1 MRPPV
6 PEVSMPRSRKS
17 SIEQPWTDNRSAAP
31 ATFFLAR
38 SHTQHSEELSLED
51 SDVSKECMYGVQSL
65 EDSVQEATRSSSQNI
80 FDRSTGDRLSSGS
93 AVADLRPDISLDI
106 NENGSEDENGVDAPP
121 LGRRRSTIRQFDTLR
136 TEVSLQPPSDR
147 ASSRPLTPLNPD
159 EPSSLPSSPK
169 SVSNQSMK
177 HLDDISI
184 TDDLSSHAVGSEDE
198 GNDAREEPNSAGFD
212 STSQLIMP
220 SIRMPSRR
228 PFTDRGKTM
237 GRFKVLI
244 AGACGSGKTSLIKS
258 IVQACEDIVHVDPF
272 PSLSPSNLS
281 ARAQAPT
288 AEAVISEIY
297 ASTKPYPPWWSDLE
311 DSRVLRRRKSSGDIV
326 LERNLCFVDTAAN
339 GLSRVGQ
346 TDAIVHHIQ
355 QQLLRATTAVNSSN
369 TDFENLL
376 AGNGGAQVD
385 AVLYLISENT
395 LAADIECIRKL
406 CDWTNVIPLI
416 SKSDL
421 LTPDQ
426 IATLKSSFHT
436 KARMASLKPFHFGD
450 ATSAAADGPSSHSPF
465 AVSSAKVDDED
476 IMDASTLMSPDY
488 VQPLAPSELSLL
500 VQKIFDLDNMAWI
513 RHSAAKKLVQ
523 RQHYQ
528 GQQWE
533 VLRHN
538 TNSFDGQSTVS
549 RSTSSVLSTS
559 YLDGI
564 TSPPSGRFPSYTM
577 ARISDYT
584 QREEKMARVQLA
596 KWASDLQRSLQ
607 NERERYAALTRGE
620 RAVWL
625 TERLGECVVDG
636 SLVPITKTP
645 GFCGLRLPTENAG
658 GCLFVR
664 TQDGKKTEYRI
675 TSISPH
681 DPLGI
686 VWWSDDLKQRGW
698 AIVQIVGS
706 LGVVGGLALWLAKAW
721 GLSSRSLSE
730 WRFDCCSTCN

>member
-1 MRPPV
+1 M
-6 PEVSMPRSRKS
+6 
-17 SIEQPWTDNRSAAP
+17 
-31 ATFFLAR
+31 
-38 SHTQHSEELSLED
+38 
-51 SDVSKECMYGVQSL
+51 
-65 EDSVQEATRSSSQNI
+65 
-80 FDRSTGDRLSSGS
+80 
-93 AVADLRPDISLDI
+93 
-106 NENGSEDENGVDAPP
+106 
-121 LGRRRSTIRQFDTLR
+121 
-136 TEVSLQPPSDR
+136 
-147 ASSRPLTPLNPD
+147 
-159 EPSSLPSSPK
+159 
-169 SVSNQSMK
+169 
-177 HLDDISI
+177 
-184 TDDLSSHAVGSEDE
+184 
-198 GNDAREEPNSAGFD
+198 
-212 STSQLIMP
+212 
-220 SIRMPSRR
+220 
-228 PFTDRGKTM
+228 
-237 GRFKVLI
+237 
-244 AGACGSGKTSLIKS
+244 
-258 IVQACEDIVHVDPF
+258 HVDPF

-281 ARAQAPT
+281 ARAQPPT
-288 AEAVISEIY
+288 TAAVISEIY

-326 LERNLCFVDTAAN
+326 LERNLCFVDTAGN

-346 TDAIVHHIQ
+346 TDAIIHHIQ

-385 AVLYLISENT
+385 AVLYLISESKWSTSSYFHSYDRADLPDT
-395 LAADIECIRKL
+395 LTADIECIGKL
-406 CDWTNVIPLI
+406 CAWTNVIPLI

-421 LTPDQ
+421 LTADQ
-426 IATLKSSFHT
+426 LAALKSSFHA
-436 KARMASLKPFHFGD
+436 KAQMVSIKPFHFGD
-450 ATSAAADGPSSHSPF
+450 GTSAAADRFSSHSPF

-476 IMDASTLMSPDY
+476 VMDASTLMSPDY

-500 VQKIFDLDNMAWI
+500 VQKLFDLDNMAWI

-523 RQHYQ
+523 RQHDQ

-533 VLRHN
+533 VSRHS
-538 TNSFDGQSTVS
+538 TNPFDGQSTVS
-549 RSTSSVLSTS
+549 RSTSSVLSAS
-559 YLDGI
+559 YLEGI

-607 NERERYAALTRGE
+607 NERERYAALARGE

-658 GCLFVR
+658 GRLFVR
-664 TQDGKKTEYRI
+664 TQDGKKVECRV

-730 WRFDCCSTCN
+730 WRFDYCSTCN

>member
-1 MRPPV
+1 
-6 PEVSMPRSRKS
+6 MPRSRKS
-17 SIEQPWTDNRSAAP
+17 SIEQPWTDPRSTAP

-38 SHTQHSEELSLED
+38 SHTPHSEELSLED
-51 SDVSKECMYGVQSL
+51 SDVSKEYMYGVQSL
-65 EDSVQEATRSSSQNI
+65 ADSVQDASISSSQNI
-80 FDRSTGDRLSSGS
+80 FDRSTSDRLSSGS
-93 AVADLRPDISLDI
+93 AVADLRPDINLDVK
-106 NENGSEDENGVDAPP
+106 ENDSEDENGVDAPP
-121 LGRRRSTIRQFDTLR
+121 LGPRRSTVRQFDSLR

-198 GNDAREEPNSAGFD
+198 GNDAREAPNSTGFD

-272 PSLSPSNLS
+272 PSLSPSNLP
-281 ARAQAPT
+281 ARAQPPT
-288 AEAVISEIY
+288 TAAVISEIY
-297 ASTKPYPPWWSDLE
+297 ASTKPYPAWWSDLE

-326 LERNLCFVDTAAN
+326 LERNLCFVDTAGN
-339 GLSRVGQ
+339 GLTRVGQ
-346 TDAIVHHIQ
+346 TDAIIHHIQ
-355 QQLLRATTAVNSSN
+355 QQLLRATTAVTSSN

-385 AVLYLISENT
+385 AILYLISENT
-395 LAADIECIRKL
+395 LDEDIECIRKL
-406 CDWTNVIPLI
+406 CVWTNVIPLI

-426 IATLKSSFHT
+426 IATLKSSFHA
-436 KARMASLKPFHFGD
+436 KAQMASIKPFHFGD
-450 ATSAAADGPSSHSPF
+450 ATSAAADGFSSHSPF

-476 IMDASTLMSPDY
+476 VMDASTLMSPDY

-500 VQKIFDLDNMAWI
+500 VKKLFDLDNMAWI

-523 RQHYQ
+523 RQHDQ
-528 GQQWE
+528 GPQWE
-533 VLRHN
+533 VSRHS
-538 TNSFDGQSTVS
+538 TNPFDGQSTVS
-549 RSTSSVLSTS
+549 RCTSSIFSAS
-559 YLDGI
+559 YLEG
-564 TSPPSGRFPSYTM
+564 TMSPPSGRFPSYTM

-607 NERERYAALTRGE
+607 NERERYAALARGE

-645 GFCGLRLPTENAG
+645 GFCGLRFPMDNAG
-658 GCLFVR
+658 GRLFVR
-664 TQDGKKTEYRI
+664 TQDGKNMEYRV

-706 LGVVGGLALWLAKAW
+706 LGVVGGLAFLLARTW